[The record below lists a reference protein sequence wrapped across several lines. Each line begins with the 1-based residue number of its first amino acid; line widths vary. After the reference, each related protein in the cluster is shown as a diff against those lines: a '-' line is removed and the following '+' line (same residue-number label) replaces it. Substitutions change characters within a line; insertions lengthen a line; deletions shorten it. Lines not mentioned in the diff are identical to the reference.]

1 MAWLSKPFGMPN
13 PMIDPSTGR
22 VMNAYTLLRRKG
34 PNANHAHTRAS
45 LNTTA
50 APDRRASG
58 QGVGSMDKGD
68 EPTVT
73 IKDIGGF

>member
-1 MAWLSKPFGMPN
+1 MPN

-34 PNANHAHTRAS
+34 PNANIARTRVS

-50 APDRRASG
+50 NQDRKVSG
-58 QGVGSMDKGD
+58 QGVGGMVKAN
-68 EPTVT
+68 EPDTT

>member
-1 MAWLSKPFGMPN
+1 MPN

-34 PNANHAHTRAS
+34 PNANIARTRAS

-50 APDRRASG
+50 APDRRVRG
-58 QGVGSMDKGD
+58 QGVGGKTQGN